1 MQKRNFLQGLFT
13 ACFIFLL
20 TLLNGCSSSK
30 DPLVVATHVWPG
42 YTFMYLADQLGWVDT
57 AQIRFQDT
65 YSASE
70 SLELIKEGKVEAATL
85 TFDEVIRARSEGI
98 ELTVVAILD
107 ISAGADQVISRTK
120 LSKLSD
126 IKGKRIGVETS
137 AVGAVVLSHLLDQ
150 AGLTK
155 DDITVVDITI
165 DDQETAWLD
174 GKVDCVITYEPVAR
188 KLIMAGGFKLFDSR
202 SMPEIILDVLA
213 VKTEALHKRKQI
225 THLIDA
231 HFRALRHFDVQRED
245 ALYRMAPRLGME
257 PDLIPFLFE
266 GLLLPNRSNNQRLMK
281 GTPSEL
287 DRVGGEIV
295 QVMTQSALIKE
306 PVNIKNLV
314 DPSFV
319 SL

>member
-1 MQKRNFLQGLFT
+1 MKKRKFRQGLFT
-13 ACFIFLL
+13 AFFIFLL

-30 DPLVVATHVWPG
+30 DPLVVATHIWPG

-57 AQIRFQDT
+57 AQISFQNT

-107 ISAGADQVISRTK
+107 ISAGADQVISRTR
-120 LSKLSD
+120 LSQLSD
-126 IKGKRIGVETS
+126 IKGKRIGVEIS
-137 AVGAVVLSHLLDQ
+137 ALGTVVLSHLLDQ

-174 GKVDCVITYEPVAR
+174 GKIDCVITYEPVAR
-188 KLIMAGGFKLFDSR
+188 KLIMAGGYKVFDSR

-213 VKTEALHKRKQI
+213 VKTATLHKREQI

-231 HFRALRHFDVQRED
+231 HFKALRHFDVQRED

-266 GLLLPNRSNNQRLMK
+266 GLLLPNRSNNQRLMV
-281 GTPSEL
+281 GSPSKVE
-287 DRVGGEIV
+287 RVGNKIIE
-295 QVMTQSALIKE
+295 VMAQSGLLNA
-306 PVNIKNLV
+306 PVNTDNLV
-314 DPSFV
+314 DSRFV
-319 SL
+319 SP